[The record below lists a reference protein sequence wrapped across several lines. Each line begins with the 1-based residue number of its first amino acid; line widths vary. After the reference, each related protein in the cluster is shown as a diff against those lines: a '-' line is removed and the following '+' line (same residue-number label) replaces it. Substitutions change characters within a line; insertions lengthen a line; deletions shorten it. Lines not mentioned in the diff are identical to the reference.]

1 MNERDT
7 FWTSFHEVIITLIK
21 LNWMISVYILQNPV
35 TVKVLKLEFL
45 NAERKTKTKTILKF
59 ISK

>member
-1 MNERDT
+1 
-7 FWTSFHEVIITLIK
+7 
-21 LNWMISVYILQNPV
+21 MISVYILQNPV

-45 NAERKTKTKTILKF
+45 NAQRKTKTKTVLKF